1 MDTQLHVQDERSP
14 LLRFLQRL
22 RRDRSCADGKWMTP
36 VDHPGDHQADIVGAT
51 WNLSSTLMDSKSLL
65 NRGGNEPFLTDL
77 VFIDAY

>member
-36 VDHPGDHQADIVGAT
+36 VDHPGDHSFRHRWSD
-51 WNLSSTLMDSKSLL
+51 L
-65 NRGGNEPFLTDL
+65 EPFLDADGL
-77 VFIDAY
+77 KVFVKSWWK